1 MYNVSANFHT
11 LSIQDAPNTRV
22 RIYFIGDGV
31 DCTDDNDVTTNGT
44 LLVGAV
50 GDTDSNGR
58 IGQDGIKFTE
68 YYNPEYNVTIGR
80 AVSSQVEMTLLN
92 TDGALD
98 NFTYGRCKIYLDVYD
113 SANST
118 WLSCP
123 MGVYIIDLPT
133 RRKSQLIHAFG
144 YDQMQKLDG
153 ICDTW
158 WAGLN
163 FSGGLTLLQI
173 VNSMAS
179 QTGVSVSTA
188 TASAI
193 VNSSVTY
200 TAAPFDCVETTYR
213 EVLELIAEATGTVAR
228 FDRDGALDLKWF
240 KAAKISGNTV
250 EIDTDTIGNQC
261 LSIDIAEYQVA
272 AIDLLKVKIA
282 EDDVGVT
289 VGSGTNQYT
298 ILDNLFLD
306 GSVATI
312 TTRATAIYNRLNALG
327 AYKPIQSNMIWDWSI
342 EAGDIIDITRD
353 STTYT
358 TPIFQ
363 QTMTWRGGYVVSELV
378 NSGDNVR
385 PVPNYDERSTYR
397 MQSEMSAKVG
407 DNEIISRINQSPE
420 AITIQ
425 ASKVDLTGYVTFTNL
440 STPGQTVI
448 DGGNLV
454 TGTVTANKLDAADIN
469 ASKTLTV
476 GAMTDAAAAT
486 ILNSNVQIGGRNL
499 CTGTAVSKQL
509 TPENS
514 YFSPYG
520 IYSISAYGGAAIAD
534 TANTQYTASFDYTI
548 TGVDEAFDL
557 TISPRTASTLY
568 AGGFVVAKIPLGNS
582 SGHAEGTG
590 TITAGARQY
599 AGTSGVLL
607 AGEGVTNNR
616 NVVLTIS
623 NLKFEIGN
631 KDTSWTQAPEDVA
644 ADIATAQSAA
654 DGANLQEQLIYIS
667 EPSGTTTVA
676 ANTTWVTNTSGS
688 QNTWTLK
695 RPEYNSSYPVLFVA
709 TQRKAVDGTVTCT
722 TPMVDLTTTV
732 IDGGHITTGTIDA
745 GVVNVTNVNASNI
758 SSGTLSAARI
768 AAGSLSIGKLDSA
781 AQNTINGANSQEQ
794 LIYRS
799 KVAGTTTLSGTT
811 SWVTNTTGN
820 QDTWT
825 LKRPTYNS
833 SYPVLFVATQ
843 RKDVGGTVTC
853 TTPQIDNTT
862 TVIDGGHITTGTIDA
877 SVVSVTNLNASNI
890 TSGSLSANYIQG
902 GTMTVGGLNDTNGYI
917 RILDSTG
924 NYAGGVGASGITL
937 QGEEPY
943 SGLSHV
949 IYNALFP
956 YGHSLRDQTTQKQ
969 LINVDVQIPSA
980 TDEYAKYY
988 IQGYDSGTQ
997 VSRVEFSAYPYNNGA
1012 YLILQG
1018 QNGLIRLNSDG
1029 TYAGDLTLT
1038 TGNLTVGSVSGGV
1051 LDVVPRRCSGTISSA
1066 GWYRV
1071 MRFSNANSYYLNGG
1085 IGAIINFHIARQ
1097 INLSGSDS
1105 SENHSITLNLARLKT
1120 SFSNENSVCGAQ
1132 YIDQIR
1138 YNTSST
1144 DGYVDIHVTGTFD
1157 MAITVQFDVYTASTQ
1172 QSMFTAQAL
1181 QGVGPSPSGETE
1193 VALYNFAGNL
1203 ANNVIGPLVASIQP
1217 SDYPLGVSVFETG
1230 SSSTFPKTY
1239 GTVATFKQS
1248 NSRGFQLNVGY
1259 DGTVA
1264 VRAINSGAWNSWKYL
1279 N

>member
-44 LLVGAV
+44 LLCWGV
-50 GDTDSNGR
+50 GDTDSNRR

-98 NFTYGRCKIYLDVYD
+98 NFAYGRCKIYLDVYD

-158 WAGLN
+158 WSGLN

-240 KAAKISGNTV
+240 KAAQIGGNTV

-261 LSIDIAEYQVA
+261 LSIDLAEYQVA

-327 AYKPIQSNMIWDWSI
+327 AYKPIQSKLIWDWSI
-342 EAGDIIDITRD
+342 EAGDIIEITRD

-385 PVPNYDERSTYR
+385 PVPNYNERSTYR

-425 ASKVDLTGYVTFTNL
+425 ASRVDLTGYVTFTNL
-440 STPGQTVI
+440 STPGQTTI

-486 ILNSNVQIGGRNL
+486 ILNDNIQIGGRNL
-499 CTGTAVSKQL
+499 CIGTAVSKTV
-509 TPENS
+509 TPS
-514 YFSPYG
+514 STWFAPSVYQV
-520 IYSISAYGGAAIAD
+520 SAYGGTAIAD
-534 TANTQYTASFDYTI
+534 TANTQYTVSFDYTI
-548 TGVDEAFDL
+548 TGVEKAFNL
-557 TISPRTASTLY
+557 SISPKTTANTY
-568 AGGFVVAKIPLGNS
+568 DGMFVVASIPLGSS

-599 AGTSGVLL
+599 AGNSGLL
-607 AGEGVTNNR
+607 FAGEGGTTDNR
-616 NVVLTIS
+616 NVVLTVS

-631 KDTSWTQAPEDVA
+631 KATSWTQAPEDIES
-644 ADIATAQSAA
+644 DIATAQST
-654 DGANLQEQLIYIS
+654 ANNANSQEQLIYIS
-667 EPSGTTTVA
+667 KPSGTITVA
-676 ANTTWVTNTSGS
+676 ANTTWVTDTTGS

-709 TQRKAVDGTVTCT
+709 TQRK
-722 TPMVDLTTTV
+722 
-732 IDGGHITTGTIDA
+732 
-745 GVVNVTNVNASNI
+745 S
-758 SSGTLSAARI
+758 
-768 AAGSLSIGKLDSA
+768 
-781 AQNTINGANSQEQ
+781 
-794 LIYRS
+794 
-799 KVAGTTTLSGTT
+799 
-811 SWVTNTTGN
+811 
-820 QDTWT
+820 
-825 LKRPTYNS
+825 
-833 SYPVLFVATQ
+833 
-843 RKDVGGTVTC
+843 VGGTVTC

-877 SVVSVTNLNASNI
+877 SVVSVTNLNASNITSGTMSANKISGGSIDASNVTITNLNASNI

-924 NYAGGVGASGITL
+924 NYAGGVGASGVSI
-937 QGEEPY
+937 QGEEPW

-949 IYNALFP
+949 LSNASFNWG
-956 YGHSLRDQTTQKQ
+956 YSLRDQTTQKQ
-969 LINVDVQIPSA
+969 LANIDSTVVNA
-980 TDEYAKYY
+980 TDEYAS
-988 IQGYDSGTQ
+988 ISLQGYDNGTQ
-997 VSRVEFSAYPYNNGA
+997 VSYAELNAYPYSGGTDYGA
-1012 YLILQG
+1012 YLLLRG
-1018 QNGLIRLNSDG
+1018 SDGLVRLNSDG
-1029 TYAGDLTLT
+1029 TYAGDLTINYG
-1038 TGNLTVGSVSGGV
+1038 GNLTIKGGV
-1051 LDVVPRRCSGTISSA
+1051 LDVCDRRCYDTLSST

-1071 MRFSNANSYYLNGG
+1071 MDVKAANANASKFSVA
-1085 IGAIINFHIARQ
+1085 AI
-1097 INLSGSDS
+1097 
-1105 SENHSITLNLARLKT
+1105 
-1120 SFSNENSVCGAQ
+1120 
-1132 YIDQIR
+1132 
-1138 YNTSST
+1138 
-1144 DGYVDIHVTGTFD
+1144 VDINIGTEYLANNNGTHKISLHGVFNHPEFVGEESKSNYMLID
-1157 MAITVQFDVYTASTQ
+1157 KARYTYDTSGNGHIDIHYIGTSGNPVWCTFTVHAPYSYQHWFVANNFS
-1172 QSMFTAQAL
+1172 
-1181 QGVGPSPSGETE
+1181 GVGPSPANETVMATYSFMENTDGSDAITIGSKASSIDSQDLRKKSG
-1193 VALYNFAGNL
+1193 VAYGFYQVFA
-1203 ANNVIGPLVASIQP
+1203 S
-1217 SDYPLGVSVFETG
+1217 SFSTG
-1230 SSSTFPKTY
+1230 SWNTIGTIPTGYRPSIELHIPAVNRGNDTAVHCRITTGGSIDIVSGSAISDNTRISVNFTY
-1239 GTVATFKQS
+1239 A
-1248 NSRGFQLNVGY
+1248 L
-1259 DGTVA
+1259 
-1264 VRAINSGAWNSWKYL
+1264 
-1279 N
+1279 

>member
-22 RIYFIGDGV
+22 RIYWIGDGV
-31 DCTDDNDVTTNGT
+31 DCTDDNDVQTNGT
-44 LLVGAV
+44 LLKWAA

-153 ICDTW
+153 ICDSW

-213 EVLELIAEATGTVAR
+213 EVLELIAEATGTAAR

-240 KAAKISGNTV
+240 KAAQISGNTV

-312 TTRATAIYNRLNALG
+312 TARATAIYNRLNALG

-509 TPENS
+509 IPENT
-514 YFSPYG
+514 YFAPYG

-534 TANTQYTASFDYTI
+534 TANTRYTASFDYTI
-548 TGVDEAFDL
+548 TGVDEAFNL
-557 TISPRTASTLY
+557 TISPRTASTAY
-568 AGGFVVAKIPLGNS
+568 NGGFIVASIPLGNS

-607 AGEGVTNNR
+607 AGEGATNNR

-631 KDTSWTQAPEDVA
+631 KATSWTQAPEDVA

-654 DGANLQEQLIYIS
+654 NGANAQEQLIYIS
-667 EPSGTTTVA
+667 KPSGTTTVA
-676 ANTTWVTNTSGS
+676 ANTTWVTNTTGA

-722 TPMVDLTTTV
+722 TPMIDL
-732 IDGGHITTGTIDA
+732 
-745 GVVNVTNVNASNI
+745 
-758 SSGTLSAARI
+758 
-768 AAGSLSIGKLDSA
+768 
-781 AQNTINGANSQEQ
+781 
-794 LIYRS
+794 
-799 KVAGTTTLSGTT
+799 
-811 SWVTNTTGN
+811 
-820 QDTWT
+820 
-825 LKRPTYNS
+825 
-833 SYPVLFVATQ
+833 
-843 RKDVGGTVTC
+843 
-853 TTPQIDNTT
+853 TT

-949 IYNALFP
+949 IYNAIFP
-956 YGHSLRDQTTQKQ
+956 YGYSLRDQTTQKQ

-997 VSRVEFSAYPYNNGA
+997 VSRVEFSSYPYNNGA

-1051 LDVVPRRCSGTISSA
+1051 LDVVPRRCSSTISSA

-1157 MAITVQFDVYTASTQ
+1157 MSITVQFDVYTASTQ

-1203 ANNVIGPLVASIQP
+1203 ANNVSGTLVASIQP
-1217 SDYPLGVSVFETG
+1217 SGYPIGVSMFATG
-1230 SSSTFPKTY
+1230 SSSTFPKAY
-1239 GTVATFKQS
+1239 GTVVTFKES
-1248 NSRGFQLNVGY
+1248 NSRGFQLNVGF

>member
-44 LLVGAV
+44 LLCWGV
-50 GDTDSNGR
+50 GDTDSNRR

-98 NFTYGRCKIYLDVYD
+98 NFAYGRCKIYLDVYD

-153 ICDTW
+153 ICDSW

-179 QTGVSVSTA
+179 QIGVSVSTA

-213 EVLELIAEATGTVAR
+213 EVLELIAEAAGTVAR

-240 KAAKISGNTV
+240 KAAQIGGNTV

-261 LSIDIAEYQVA
+261 LSIDLAEYQVA

-327 AYKPIQSNMIWDWSI
+327 AYKPIQSKLIWDWSI

-363 QTMTWRGGYVVSELV
+363 QAMTWRGGYVISELV

-420 AITIQ
+420 AIAIQ

-448 DGGNLV
+448 DGGNITSNSISVSQFTSTAQGALAANATTKMQYYLSTSSSSA
-454 TGTVTANKLDAADIN
+454 TGGTWSDTVPTWASGKYVWTREATTVTL
-469 ASKTLTV
+469 ASGSTT
-476 GAMTDAAAAT
+476 T
-486 ILNSNVQIGGRNL
+486 NYS
-499 CTGTAVSKQL
+499 TAVYDKNL
-509 TPENS
+509 TTALS
-514 YFSPYG
+514 TAT
-520 IYSISAYGGAAIAD
+520 SASSAA
-534 TANTQYTASFDYTI
+534 
-548 TGVDEAFDL
+548 
-557 TISPRTASTLY
+557 
-568 AGGFVVAKIPLGNS
+568 
-582 SGHAEGTG
+582 
-590 TITAGARQY
+590 
-599 AGTSGVLL
+599 
-607 AGEGVTNNR
+607 
-616 NVVLTIS
+616 
-623 NLKFEIGN
+623 
-631 KDTSWTQAPEDVA
+631 
-644 ADIATAQSAA
+644 ATAQSTA
-654 DGANLQEQLIYIS
+654 DSANAQEQLIYIS
-667 EPSGTTTVA
+667 KPSGTTTVA
-676 ANTTWVTNTSGS
+676 ANTTWVADTTGS

-722 TPMVDLTTTV
+722 TPMIDL
-732 IDGGHITTGTIDA
+732 
-745 GVVNVTNVNASNI
+745 
-758 SSGTLSAARI
+758 
-768 AAGSLSIGKLDSA
+768 
-781 AQNTINGANSQEQ
+781 
-794 LIYRS
+794 
-799 KVAGTTTLSGTT
+799 
-811 SWVTNTTGN
+811 
-820 QDTWT
+820 
-825 LKRPTYNS
+825 
-833 SYPVLFVATQ
+833 
-843 RKDVGGTVTC
+843 
-853 TTPQIDNTT
+853 TT

-890 TSGSLSANYIQG
+890 TTGTMSADKISG
-902 GTMTVGGLNDTNGYI
+902 GTLTVGGQNNTNGVI
-917 RILDSTG
+917 IIKDSA
-924 NYAGGVGASGITL
+924 NAASGRIDNAGIAVGGTEPQQGHKLIANYKPLYANIYDATTGKPLYNL
-937 QGEEPY
+937 QAAVPG
-943 SGLSHV
+943 
-949 IYNALFP
+949 
-956 YGHSLRDQTTQKQ
+956 
-969 LINVDVQIPSA
+969 A
-980 TDEYAKYY
+980 TDEYTQLKLY
-988 IQGYDSGTQ
+988 GYQSGSD
-997 VSRVEFSAYPYNNGA
+997 VSSVSLNANPSSNGGYLELIGNGETTKLSAGGE
-1012 YLILQG
+1012 L
-1018 QNGLIRLNSDG
+1018 
-1029 TYAGDLTLT
+1029 
-1038 TGNLTVGSVSGGV
+1038 TGNLSITGV
-1051 LDVVPRRCSGTISSA
+1051 LDVVNRRCYAELSTA
-1066 GWYRV
+1066 NKWYRAFKV
-1071 MRFSNANSYYLNGG
+1071 PF
-1085 IGAIINFHIARQ
+1085 
-1097 INLSGSDS
+1097 LSGS
-1105 SENHSITLNLARLKT
+1105 SIKISMGVSGDLTREITFCIPNGLNVAFVKET
-1120 SFSNENSVCGAQ
+1120 SRSISN
-1132 YIDQIR
+1132 YIDKIR
-1138 YNTSST
+1138 VWNAG
-1144 DGYVDIHVTGTFD
+1144 DNVLYVDIHATAAITGTPV
-1157 MAITVQFDVYTASTQ
+1157 MVQIEPTGIIAENEIASFVGYTKIESFGLSQIVDA
-1172 QSMFTAQAL
+1172 
-1181 QGVGPSPSGETE
+1181 PSGSLLAEYTFTPNTDTP
-1193 VALYNFAGNL
+1193 VAFT
-1203 ANNVIGPLVASIQP
+1203 PLVGTENNGGCWYSLCDELVTVSVGLTGLTNGTPHTIYTLP
-1217 SDYPLGVSVFETG
+1217 SNLWPKDQACVVGSGVSYT
-1230 SSSTFPKTY
+1230 TY
-1239 GTVATFKQS
+1239 PGLFVRS
-1248 NSRGFQLNVGY
+1248 
-1259 DGTVA
+1259 DGKIQVYVPSGGLISA
-1264 VRAINSGAWNSWKYL
+1264 VVTYMRKR
-1279 N
+1279 

>member
-44 LLVGAV
+44 LLCWGV
-50 GDTDSNGR
+50 GDTDSNRR

-98 NFTYGRCKIYLDVYD
+98 NFAYGRCKIYLDVYD

-153 ICDTW
+153 ICDSW
-158 WAGLN
+158 WAALN

-179 QTGVSVSTA
+179 QIGVSVSTA

-213 EVLELIAEATGTVAR
+213 EVLELIAEAAGTVAR

-240 KAAKISGNTV
+240 KAAQISGNTV

-261 LSIDIAEYQVA
+261 LSIDLAEYQVA

-327 AYKPIQSNMIWDWSI
+327 AYKPIQSKLIWDWSI

-363 QTMTWRGGYVVSELV
+363 QAMTWRGGYVISELV

-440 STPGQTVI
+440 STPGQTTI

-486 ILNSNVQIGGRNL
+486 ILNDNIQIGGRNL
-499 CTGTAVSKQL
+499 CTGTAVSKQY
-509 TPENS
+509 TPYS
-514 YFSPYG
+514 SWFSPTNTY
-520 IYSISAYGGAAIAD
+520 IISAYGGTAIAD
-534 TANTQYTASFDYTI
+534 TANTTLTASFDYTI
-548 TGVDEAFDL
+548 TGVDTAF
-557 TISPRTASTLY
+557 TLNILFKTSSVSWG
-568 AGGFVVAKIPLGNS
+568 GGFAVASIPLGSS

-590 TITAGARQY
+590 PITNGVRQY
-599 AGTSGVLL
+599 AG
-607 AGEGVTNNR
+607 GEGIVFNGEGDTTNR
-616 NVVLTIS
+616 NVVLTVT
-623 NLKFEIGN
+623 NLKLEIGN
-631 KDTSWTQAPEDVA
+631 KATSWTQAPEDVA
-644 ADIATAQSAA
+644 ADIATAQST
-654 DGANLQEQLIYIS
+654 ANNANSQEQIIYIS
-667 EPSGTTTVA
+667 KPSGTITVN
-676 ANTTWVTNTSGS
+676 ANTTWVTDTSGS

-722 TPMVDLTTTV
+722 TPMIDL
-732 IDGGHITTGTIDA
+732 
-745 GVVNVTNVNASNI
+745 
-758 SSGTLSAARI
+758 
-768 AAGSLSIGKLDSA
+768 
-781 AQNTINGANSQEQ
+781 
-794 LIYRS
+794 
-799 KVAGTTTLSGTT
+799 
-811 SWVTNTTGN
+811 
-820 QDTWT
+820 
-825 LKRPTYNS
+825 
-833 SYPVLFVATQ
+833 
-843 RKDVGGTVTC
+843 
-853 TTPQIDNTT
+853 TT

-877 SVVSVTNLNASNI
+877 SVVNVTNLNASNI
-890 TSGSLSANYIQG
+890 TSGTMSANYIQG
-902 GTMTVGGLNDTNGYI
+902 GTMTVGGLNNTNGYI

-924 NYAGGVGASGITL
+924 NYAGGVGASGISI
-937 QGEEPY
+937 QGEEPF

-949 IYNALFP
+949 ISNASF
-956 YGHSLRDQTTQKQ
+956 YWGYSIYDQTTQKQ
-969 LINVDVQIPSA
+969 LANIDTSVVNA
-980 TDEYAKYY
+980 TDEYSDILLY
-988 IQGYDSGTQ
+988 GYDNGTQ
-997 VSRVEFSAYPYNNGA
+997 VSRAEISAYPYGSGLDHGA

-1018 QNGLIRLNSDG
+1018 PSGLVRLNSDG
-1029 TYAGDLTLT
+1029 TYNGDLTMQS
-1038 TGNLTVGSVSGGV
+1038 GNLVIGTATGGDLTVYGA
-1051 LDVVPRRCSGTISSA
+1051 LDVTQRRCYAELSTA
-1066 GWYRV
+1066 NKWYRAFKV
-1071 MRFSNANSYYLNGG
+1071 PF
-1085 IGAIINFHIARQ
+1085 
-1097 INLSGSDS
+1097 LSGS
-1105 SENHSITLNLARLKT
+1105 SIKISMGVSGDLTREITFCIPNGLNVAFVKET
-1120 SFSNENSVCGAQ
+1120 SRSIYN
-1132 YIDQIR
+1132 YIDKIR
-1138 YNTSST
+1138 VWNAGSNVL
-1144 DGYVDIHVTGTFD
+1144 YVDIHTTAAITGTPV
-1157 MAITVQFDVYTASTQ
+1157 MVQIE
-1172 QSMFTAQAL
+1172 
-1181 QGVGPSPSGETE
+1181 PSGIIAENE
-1193 VALYNFAGNL
+1193 IASFAGYTKIESSGLNPIGDAPSGSLL
-1203 ANNVIGPLVASIQP
+1203 AEYTFTPNTDTPVAFTPLVGTENNGGCWYSLCDELVTVSVGLTGLTNGTPHTIYTLP
-1217 SDYPLGVSVFETG
+1217 SNLWPKDQACVVGSGVSYT
-1230 SSSTFPKTY
+1230 TY
-1239 GTVATFKQS
+1239 PGLFVRS
-1248 NSRGFQLNVGY
+1248 
-1259 DGTVA
+1259 DGKVQVYVPSGGLISA
-1264 VRAINSGAWNSWKYL
+1264 VVTYMRKR
-1279 N
+1279 

>member
-1 MYNVSANFHT
+1 MYDVKRKTIYSGNPASFTAQSGDSIGSIIASITPVQSGSGDPSPSNVRPITGWTGANIYVSPTQDQQDATVYNVDWTSAAGTVYGGTLNVVTGKLTVTKAKIAFGNVSTLSWTKSTSYPGGFYCSWTGWAGSIENNYNVTFKENKPFICSHAKSVADIADYVSGTCFSDGSCNIRVMNPSTTVDQWKDYLTTQYSTGTPVEICGELETPIIYQLTGQQVTALVGQNNVWSNFGTTTTVSVLSESNFHT
-11 LSIQDAPNTRV
+11 LSIEDSPKTRC

-31 DCTDDNDVTTNGT
+31 DCTDDNDVQTNGT

-68 YYNPEYNVTIGR
+68 YDNPEYNVTIGR

-98 NFTYGRCKIYLDVYD
+98 NFGYGRCKIYLDVYD

-118 WLSCP
+118 WLACP

-158 WAGLN
+158 WGGLN

-179 QTGVSVSTA
+179 QTGVSVSAATA
-188 TASAI
+188 TAI

-240 KAAKISGNTV
+240 GAAQIGGNTV

-261 LSIDIAEYQVA
+261 LSIDLAEYQVA

-327 AYKPIQSNMIWDWSI
+327 AYKPIQSKLIWDWSI

-407 DNEIISRINQSPE
+407 DNEIISKINQSPE

-425 ASKVDLTGYVTFTNL
+425 ASKVNLTGYVTFTNL
-440 STPGQTVI
+440 STPGQTTI
-448 DGGNLV
+448 DGGNL
-454 TGTVTANKLDAADIN
+454 
-469 ASKTLTV
+469 
-476 GAMTDAAAAT
+476 
-486 ILNSNVQIGGRNL
+486 
-499 CTGTAVSKQL
+499 
-509 TPENS
+509 
-514 YFSPYG
+514 
-520 IYSISAYGGAAIAD
+520 
-534 TANTQYTASFDYTI
+534 
-548 TGVDEAFDL
+548 
-557 TISPRTASTLY
+557 
-568 AGGFVVAKIPLGNS
+568 
-582 SGHAEGTG
+582 
-590 TITAGARQY
+590 
-599 AGTSGVLL
+599 
-607 AGEGVTNNR
+607 
-616 NVVLTIS
+616 
-623 NLKFEIGN
+623 
-631 KDTSWTQAPEDVA
+631 
-644 ADIATAQSAA
+644 
-654 DGANLQEQLIYIS
+654 
-667 EPSGTTTVA
+667 
-676 ANTTWVTNTSGS
+676 
-688 QNTWTLK
+688 
-695 RPEYNSSYPVLFVA
+695 
-709 TQRKAVDGTVTCT
+709 
-722 TPMVDLTTTV
+722 
-732 IDGGHITTGTIDA
+732 TTGTI
-745 GVVNVTNVNASNI
+745 
-758 SSGTLSAARI
+758 SADRI
-768 AAGSLSIGKLDSA
+768 AAGSLSIGKLDTA
-781 AQNTINGANSQEQ
+781 TQNTINTAASNASTALSDAAAAQSTANSANSQEQ
-794 LIYRS
+794 LIFISRTS
-799 KVAGTTTLSGTT
+799 GTTTQSATT
-811 SWVTNTTGN
+811 TWVTNTTGN
-820 QDTWT
+820 QNTWT
-825 LKRPTYNS
+825 IKRPTYNS

-843 RKDVGGTVTC
+843 RKNVAGTVTC

-877 SVVSVTNLNASNI
+877 SVVSVTNLNASNITSGTMSANKISGGSIDASNVTITNLNASNI

-949 IYNALFP
+949 IYNAIFP
-956 YGHSLRDQTTQKQ
+956 YGYSLRDQTTQNQ

-1018 QNGLIRLNSDG
+1018 PNGLIRLNSDG
-1029 TYAGDLTLT
+1029 TYAGDLTINYG
-1038 TGNLTVGSVSGGV
+1038 GNLTIKGGV
-1051 LDVVPRRCSGTISSA
+1051 LDVVDRRCYATLSSA

-1071 MRFSNANSYYLNGG
+1071 CKTADVSGTIIDFSICRPYGSAPAEAHRISFYVVGGGKSAFLNETSDTNTLFVDKIRCTYGGGFIYFDVHYNSS
-1085 IGAIINFHIARQ
+1085 A
-1097 INLSGSDS
+1097 
-1105 SENHSITLNLARLKT
+1105 
-1120 SFSNENSVCGAQ
+1120 SNEVLV
-1132 YIDQIR
+1132 Y
-1138 YNTSST
+1138 
-1144 DGYVDIHVTGTFD
+1144 
-1157 MAITVQFDVYTASTQ
+1157 FDVYGKGQANGTSV
-1172 QSMFTAQAL
+1172 SMGLTSVAA
-1181 QGVGPSPSGETE
+1181 SPSGETVLTE
-1193 VALYNFAGNL
+1193 FSFAANTYYHDDNTTSGVRHIVDRRGDIVTVTIKSAGSGINCPAGQYTTVYTLPSELAPSGSVYTVVEPYGGNNIIGGMIDTSGTIQLYPVL
-1203 ANNVIGPLVASIQP
+1203 
-1217 SDYPLGVSVFETG
+1217 
-1230 SSSTFPKTY
+1230 SSTSYYRFTLTY
-1239 GTVATFKQS
+1239 T
-1248 NSRGFQLNVGY
+1248 
-1259 DGTVA
+1259 
-1264 VRAINSGAWNSWKYL
+1264 I
-1279 N
+1279 

>member
-44 LLVGAV
+44 LLKWAV

-98 NFTYGRCKIYLDVYD
+98 NFAYGRCKIYLDVYD
-113 SANST
+113 SVNSA

-240 KAAKISGNTV
+240 KAAQIGGNTV

-261 LSIDIAEYQVA
+261 LSIDLAEYQVA

-327 AYKPIQSNMIWDWSI
+327 AYKPIQSKLIWDWSI

-363 QTMTWRGGYVVSELV
+363 QTMAWRGGYVVSELV

-425 ASKVDLTGYVTFTNL
+425 ASRVDLTGYVTFTNL
-440 STPGQTVI
+440 STPGQTTI

-486 ILNSNVQIGGRNL
+486 ILNSNIQIGGRNL
-499 CTGTAVSKQL
+499 AMGTA
-509 TPENS
+509 TPKTVTTIANRTW
-514 YFSPYG
+514 YLPAV
-520 IYSISAYGGAAIAD
+520 YSISAYGATAIAD
-534 TANTQYTASFDYTI
+534 TNNTQVTISFDYTI
-548 TGVDEAFDL
+548 TGVDTAF
-557 TISPRTASTLY
+557 TLVSCLKETSSVW
-568 AGGFVVAKIPLGNS
+568 GNSITFNSVPVGNS
-582 SGHAEGTG
+582 SGHAEGTKDL
-590 TITAGARQY
+590 TAGERQY
-599 AGTSGVLL
+599 AGTDGILFSGSGN
-607 AGEGVTNNR
+607 ANANS
-616 NVVLTIS
+616 VLTVS
-623 NLKFEIGN
+623 NLKVEIGN
-631 KDTSWTQAPEDVA
+631 KATTWTQAPEDVA
-644 ADIATAQSAA
+644 ADIATAQSTA
-654 DGANLQEQLIYIS
+654 DS
-667 EPSGTTTVA
+667 
-676 ANTTWVTNTSGS
+676 
-688 QNTWTLK
+688 
-695 RPEYNSSYPVLFVA
+695 
-709 TQRKAVDGTVTCT
+709 
-722 TPMVDLTTTV
+722 
-732 IDGGHITTGTIDA
+732 
-745 GVVNVTNVNASNI
+745 
-758 SSGTLSAARI
+758 
-768 AAGSLSIGKLDSA
+768 
-781 AQNTINGANSQEQ
+781 ANSQEQ
-794 LIYRS
+794 LIYIS
-799 KVAGTTTLSGTT
+799 KVSGTITQSGTTT
-811 SWVTNTTGN
+811 WVTDATGN
-820 QDTWT
+820 QNTWT
-825 LKRPTYNS
+825 IKRPTYNS

-843 RKDVGGTVTC
+843 RKAVDGTVTC

-902 GTMTVGGLNDTNGYI
+902 GIMTVGGLNNTNGYI

-924 NYAGGVGASGITL
+924 NYAGGVGASGVSI
-937 QGEEPY
+937 QGEEPF

-949 IYNALFP
+949 LSNASFNWGYSIY
-956 YGHSLRDQTTQKQ
+956 DQTTQKQ
-969 LINVDVQIPSA
+969 LANIDSTVVNA
-980 TDEYAKYY
+980 TDEYSDILLY
-988 IQGYDSGTQ
+988 GYDNGTQ
-997 VSRVEFSAYPYNNGA
+997 VSSAQLNAYPYSGGTNHGA
-1012 YLILQG
+1012 YLLLTG
-1018 QNGLIRLNSDG
+1018 PDGLVRLNSDG

-1038 TGNLTVGSVSGGV
+1038 TGNLTVGNTQGYGCT
-1051 LDVVPRRCSGTISSA
+1051 LDVVDRRCSAELSSEN
-1066 GWYRV
+1066 WYRV
-1071 MRFSNANSYYLNGG
+1071 MKYSAASAASAIGAVSFNVDFVITRAFNNKNNETHKISLIADYNNISFVGETSKSNAV
-1085 IGAIINFHIARQ
+1085 AIDKIRYMQN
-1097 INLSGSDS
+1097 GSD
-1105 SENHSITLNLARLKT
+1105 A
-1120 SFSNENSVCGAQ
+1120 
-1132 YIDQIR
+1132 
-1138 YNTSST
+1138 
-1144 DGYVDIHVTGTFD
+1144 YVDIHYNVSVSNGCYVD
-1157 MAITVQFDVYTASTQ
+1157 MDVH
-1172 QSMFTAQAL
+1172 TAQSNKERFTSVGFSA
-1181 QGVGPSPSGETE
+1181 VGPSPAGETQL
-1193 VALYNFAGNL
+1193 ALYTFIANTGTQITFTPTAGSNYNNYGGCWYGRIGNL
-1203 ANNVIGPLVASIQP
+1203 VHLHIGMSGLTANANTTVYTLPTGFRPITRASSVGTGGLSYTAIARLNVETDGKVNVVSDDPYASI
-1217 SDYPLGVSVFETG
+1217 DITYFASV
-1230 SSSTFPKTY
+1230 
-1239 GTVATFKQS
+1239 
-1248 NSRGFQLNVGY
+1248 
-1259 DGTVA
+1259 
-1264 VRAINSGAWNSWKYL
+1264 
-1279 N
+1279 